1 MAAYNAIFYP
11 CISYISFKLTRKKHN
26 LGHAIISAA
35 AFIVVVITPFQF
47 YNVLVLN
54 NLSMVYG
61 LTLIGSSTGYILVG
75 IGFITTVMIT
85 ENKKMTNLALHD
97 PLTGLYNRRGMDFSL
112 NHIISAAHRTGGSI
126 SAINIDIDFFKKVND
141 TYGHDVGD
149 YVLKIFSDTLIKSI
163 RPNDV
168 CCRLGGEEFVI
179 VLPETSLEYAIQVAG
194 RIRLDIQALELTI

>member
-126 SAINIDIDFFKKVND
+126 SAINMDIDFFKKVND
-141 TYGHDVGD
+141 TYGHDA
-149 YVLKIFSDTLIKSI
+149 
-163 RPNDV
+163 
-168 CCRLGGEEFVI
+168 GEY
-179 VLPETSLEYAIQVAG
+179 LENFLRYNNKKYQ
-194 RIRLDIQALELTI
+194 TK